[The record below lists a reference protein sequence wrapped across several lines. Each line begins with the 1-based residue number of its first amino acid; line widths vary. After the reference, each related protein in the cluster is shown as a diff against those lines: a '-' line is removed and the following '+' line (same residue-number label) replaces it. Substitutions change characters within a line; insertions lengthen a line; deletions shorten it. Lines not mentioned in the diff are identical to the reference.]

1 VVKQF
6 ARHPEWGL
14 DQRRFLH
21 RIDLTADTIELDNVV
36 HPLKDKHFRTLN
48 AADPYALSHEEAACL
63 AQLRTSFLASQKL
76 RDQVDW
82 MVARGRMH
90 LVREGHLIFHG
101 CVPTNKQGEFLPM
114 PLLSERFSGVFQDQ
128 NRAKVAW
135 CPIIDAGGNLWT
147 CCHQRGRF
155 VTSTF
160 SLSARN
166 FRVKILS
173 LKLICESG
181 GGSGIRIHG
190 SDVALRCHP

>member
-1 VVKQF
+1 MPWAMAKKPKIIAAIHNLGRVSRKTAKPSGQTI

-76 RDQVDW
+76 RDQVGW
-82 MVARGRMH
+82 MVARGRMY

-101 CVPTNKQGEFLPM
+101 CVPTNEQGEFLPM
-114 PLLSERFSGVFQDQ
+114 PLLSERFSGVFPRSKPRQSRVVSN
-128 NRAKVAW
+128 NRRRWKIMDLLPPTWAICYQHFLAKR
-135 CPIIDAGGNLWT
+135 PK
-147 CCHQRGRF
+147 F
-155 VTSTF
+155 PS
-160 SLSARN
+160 
-166 FRVKILS
+166 
-173 LKLICESG
+173 
-181 GGSGIRIHG
+181 
-190 SDVALRCHP
+190 